1 MVLPQA
7 VQSQVVSA
15 AQVLGPA
22 PSALWNLLE
31 KLLEAGAMVDYLDRL
46 LRNLRSEARH
56 CSWWTWTN
64 YYCSRGHS
72 ASSKDSSDDNLGT
85 GTKAPHRNELASREI
100 PELDS
105 DMGHEP

>member
-1 MVLPQA
+1 M
-7 VQSQVVSA
+7 VSA
-15 AQVLGPA
+15 AQVVV
-22 PSALWNLLE
+22 SAALLALSNLLE
-31 KLLEAGAMVDYLDRL
+31 NLLESGQMVDYLDRL

-85 GTKAPHRNELASREI
+85 GTKAPHRYELASREI
-100 PELDS
+100 SEL
-105 DMGHEP
+105 